1 MSDNISNQHG
11 TYIRFDFQ
19 RNVSVC
25 ASIITAVN
33 GH

>member
-11 TYIRFDFQ
+11 TYIRFQ

-33 GH
+33 GL